1 MKVKHYNVQTT
12 KQFKKKYLFVLRKKK
27 NGKKITS
34 LRILNIIKKKKKSG
48 QKNCIKSVKMFLI
61 SFPKHVNTHFFFF
74 LLGVW

>member
-34 LRILNIIKKKKKSG
+34 LRILNIIKKKK
-48 QKNCIKSVKMFLI
+48 NLVKRIALKGLKCF
-61 SFPKHVNTHFFFF
+61 
-74 LLGVW
+74 